1 MQRQLSVCWLTVELG
16 PGYWAPPCP
25 TNPGLTQ
32 SKHPVQRAHGT
43 GPRGGPQA
51 CSGASGGCP
60 DLWFTAGPDL
70 CYLLRPRWAGWGGP
84 GCGHS
89 RDWAG
94 GTVSGETPTQSPL
107 TFQGPGLATGRAE
120 LGSDQRPQHSLC
132 ARLLS
137 PHLIT
142 PQTFTPPEKGTTTT
156 PVLQRGSDSRF
167 LTLASFVGWTCCLES
182 LAQSLSCT
190 WAEALAPLPLGFDA
204 WP

>member
-1 MQRQLSVCWLTVELG
+1 MAWVQGVAPTSALGGPGLQRQLSVCWLTVELG

-132 ARLLS
+132 ASLLS

-156 PVLQRGSDSRF
+156 PVLQRGTQRQRSHRLLSEGPGLNHLVCKGPDS
-167 LTLASFVGWTCCLES
+167 
-182 LAQSLSCT
+182 
-190 WAEALAPLPLGFDA
+190 
-204 WP
+204 